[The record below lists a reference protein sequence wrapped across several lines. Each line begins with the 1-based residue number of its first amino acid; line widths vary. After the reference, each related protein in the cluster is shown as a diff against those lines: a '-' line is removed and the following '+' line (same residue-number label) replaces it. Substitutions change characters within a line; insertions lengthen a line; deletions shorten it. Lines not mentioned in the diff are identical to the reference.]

1 MFLKNLKEKP
11 QKTLFL
17 ELATLIM
24 MAEGSQSTTSEKI
37 QELESKSKSYI
48 FFQNIDEN
56 EINVLN
62 AYAEELEV
70 ENIDGLFLLNSTST
84 STSTSAAAAA
94 ISIMQ
99 YQKHVF
105 EHLRISQ
112 NDIEANIKGGRF
124 ELMTVL
130 EEKTALALNE
140 YSQLED
146 FKKEVMSNIFSS
158 GEDVLNI
165 NPAMIERF
173 MLNIPIIRQDI
184 LKRTVKELIA
194 IKQET
199 IDDFESKE
207 KKIILFE
214 LIGAGYSSGCFGDDE
229 KALLIYICEL
239 LSIEN
244 EYIEEFLE
252 VSERL
257 FAINKDLVILINE

>member
-37 QELESKSKSYI
+37 QKLESRSKSYI

-84 STSTSAAAAA
+84 SASASA
-94 ISIMQ
+94 IMQ
-99 YQKHVF
+99 YQKNVF
-105 EHLRISQ
+105 ENLRISQ
-112 NDIEANIKGGRF
+112 NDIEAYIKGGRF

-165 NPAMIERF
+165 NPAMVEKF
-173 MLNIPIIRQDI
+173 MLSTSIIRRDI

-194 IKQET
+194 IRQET
-199 IDDFESKE
+199 IDNFESKE

-214 LIGAGYSSGCFGDDE
+214 LIGAGYSSGHFGDDE
-229 KALLIYICEL
+229 KSLLIYICEL
-239 LSIEN
+239 LKIEN
-244 EYIEEFLE
+244 EYVEEFLE
-252 VSERL
+252 VSEKL
-257 FAINKDLVILINE
+257 FTINKELAILINE

>member
-1 MFLKNLKEKP
+1 MFLKNLKKKP
-11 QKTLFL
+11 QKILFL

-24 MAEGSQSTTSEKI
+24 MAEGSQSTVSEKT
-37 QELESKSKSYI
+37 QKLESKSKSYI

-84 STSTSAAAAA
+84 SASAASA
-94 ISIMQ
+94 IAIMK
-99 YQKHVF
+99 YQKNVF

-112 NDIEANIKGGRF
+112 NDIEATIKGGRF

-165 NPAMIERF
+165 NPTMIERF
-173 MLNIPIIRQDI
+173 MLNNPIIRQDT

-214 LIGAGYSSGCFGDDE
+214 LIGAGYSSGRFGDDE

-257 FAINKDLVILINE
+257 FAINKDLAILINE

>member
-37 QELESKSKSYI
+37 QKLESRSKSYI

-84 STSTSAAAAA
+84 SASAST
-94 ISIMQ
+94 IMQ
-99 YQKHVF
+99 YQKNVF
-105 EHLRISQ
+105 ENLRISQ
-112 NDIEANIKGGRF
+112 NDIEAYIKGGRF

-165 NPAMIERF
+165 NPAMVEKF
-173 MLNIPIIRQDI
+173 MLSNSIIRRDI

-194 IKQET
+194 IRQET
-199 IDDFESKE
+199 IDNFESKE

-214 LIGAGYSSGCFGDDE
+214 LIGAGYSSGHFGDDE
-229 KALLIYICEL
+229 KSLLIYICEL
-239 LSIEN
+239 LKIEN
-244 EYIEEFLE
+244 EYVEEFLE
-252 VSERL
+252 VSEKL
-257 FAINKDLVILINE
+257 FTINKELAILINE

>member
-11 QKTLFL
+11 QKILFL

-24 MAEGSQSTTSEKI
+24 MAEGNQSTTSERIK
-37 QELESKSKSYI
+37 ELESDIKSYL
-48 FFQNIDEN
+48 FLQNIDEN

-62 AYAEELEV
+62 AYAEELEI
-70 ENIDGLFLLNSTST
+70 ESIDGLFSLNP
-84 STSTSAAAAA
+84 TSAAASA
-94 ISIMQ
+94 IAIMKFQ
-99 YQKHVF
+99 PHILEQFKKSH
-105 EHLRISQ
+105 H
-112 NDIEANIKGGRF
+112 DIEATIRSGRF

-173 MLNIPIIRQDI
+173 MLNTPIIKQDI

-194 IKQET
+194 IRQET
-199 IDDFESKE
+199 IDNFESKE

-214 LIGAGYSSGCFGDDE
+214 LIGAGYSSGFFGDDE

-244 EYIEEFLE
+244 EYIEEFLQ

-257 FAINKDLVILINE
+257 FAINKDLTILINE

>member
-1 MFLKNLKEKP
+1 MFLKNLKKKP

-37 QELESKSKSYI
+37 QKLESKSKSYI

-70 ENIDGLFLLNSTST
+70 ENIDGLFSLNST
-84 STSTSAAAAA
+84 ADAEAVA
-94 ISIMQ
+94 IAMRHFRQNI
-99 YQKHVF
+99 F
-105 EHLRISQ
+105 EQSEKDRR
-112 NDIEANIKGGRF
+112 DIEAAINSNGFK
-124 ELMTVL
+124 LMTVL
-130 EEKTALALNE
+130 EEQTASTLSE
-140 YSQLED
+140 YSRLDD

-173 MLNIPIIRQDI
+173 MLDTPIMKQDI
-184 LKRTVKELIA
+184 LKRTVKELVA
-194 IKQET
+194 VKQET
-199 IDDFESKE
+199 IERFESKE

-214 LIGAGYSSGCFGDDE
+214 LIGAGYSSGHFGDDE
-229 KALLIYICEL
+229 KSLLIYICEL

-257 FAINKDLVILINE
+257 FAINKDLAILINE

>member
-11 QKTLFL
+11 KKTLFL

-84 STSTSAAAAA
+84 SAAA

-112 NDIEANIKGGRF
+112 NDIEANIKGSRF

-173 MLNIPIIRQDI
+173 MLNNPIIRQDI

-257 FAINKDLVILINE
+257 FAINKDLAILINE